1 MMRRCLAF
9 AALFS
14 ILCISDAM
22 AAKPR
27 PTPTPTPTPT
37 PGTGCTIMP
46 CRYQQTHYTSPT
58 RVDVLNAQNQWL
70 ATFTNNSYSVK
81 VKGPTRTFSE
91 PLIPETTGQPQ
102 YTVTTF
108 IWVRIMPTRF
118 NGLVDETWLDQQL
131 SNTSPDLL
139 AMSMQYIAG
148 APPLFNGG
156 GLQIAGDSGYG
167 DAAGADFNDYLPVT
181 WAYGSFGGNDAPESA
196 EFREMDC
203 SGFMR
208 MLWGYRES
216 LRTPDPATNTAGGI
230 TLAAYANNRPGI
242 AFPRV
247 SADQCNPA
255 VGVGVY
261 VVPYVS
267 GQKPTSYGNLTTG
280 DLVCFD
286 ADTNETGID
295 HLGMFLGV
303 DSGGHYRF
311 ISSRNSLKGPTMNDS
326 GVSVTGPPCYSPSTL
341 DGCGWAP
348 DGWRSAVR
356 P

>member
-1 MMRRCLAF
+1 MQRAF
-9 AALFS
+9 ALAVVFVS
-14 ILCISDAM
+14 AGIPAM

-27 PTPTPTPTPT
+27 PTPSPTPTAT
-37 PGTGCTIMP
+37 PNPCAVMP
-46 CRYQQTHYTSPT
+46 CRYQQVRYTSPNRT
-58 RVDVLNAQNQWL
+58 DVLNAQSQWL
-70 ATFTNNSYSVK
+70 GTFTDNSYSVK

-91 PLIPETTGQPQ
+91 PLIPETTGQTQ

-108 IWVRIMPTRF
+108 IWVRLMASKFVGT
-118 NGLVDETWLDQQL
+118 VDENWLDQQL
-131 SNTSPDLL
+131 ASTSPDIL

-148 APPLFNGG
+148 APPIFNGS
-156 GLQIAGDSGYG
+156 LQIAGDSAYG
-167 DAAGADFNDYLPVT
+167 SAAGADFNDYLGVT

-203 SGFMR
+203 SGFIR
-208 MLWGYRES
+208 MLFGYRES
-216 LRTPDPATNTAGGI
+216 LRTPNPATNTAGGI
-230 TLAAYANNRPGI
+230 TLAAYSNNRPGL
-242 AFPRV
+242 AVPRV
-247 SADQCNPA
+247 SADQCNPS
-255 VGVGVY
+255 VGTGVY

-267 GQKPTSYGNLTTG
+267 GQKPSSYGNLTAG
-280 DLVCFD
+280 DYVCFD
-286 ADTNETGID
+286 ADSNETGID
-295 HLGMFLGV
+295 HLGIFLGV

>member
-1 MMRRCLAF
+1 MHLRSLV
-9 AALFS
+9 AALPLLLVGPSSEVF
-14 ILCISDAM
+14 

-27 PTPTPTPTPT
+27 PTPTPTPTPA
-37 PGTGCTIMP
+37 GAACTVMP
-46 CRYQQTHYTSPT
+46 CRYQQTRYSSPART
-58 RVDVLNAQNQWL
+58 DVLNAQSQWL
-70 ATFTNNSYSVK
+70 ATFTDNSYSVK
-81 VKGPTRTFSE
+81 VKGTTRTFSE
-91 PLIPETTGQPQ
+91 PVIPETSGVTQ

-108 IWVRIMPTRF
+108 IWVRLMVNKFT
-118 NGLVDETWLDQQL
+118 GTVDETWLDQQL
-131 SNTSPDLL
+131 ASSSPDIL
-139 AMSMQYIAG
+139 AMSMQYIAN
-148 APPLFNGG
+148 APPIYNGG

-181 WAYGSFGGNDAPESA
+181 WAYGSFGGNDAPESS
-196 EFREMDC
+196 ELREMDC

-208 MLWGYRES
+208 MIFGYRES
-216 LRTPDPATNTAGGI
+216 LRTPNPATNTAGGI

-247 SADQCNPA
+247 SADQCNPSK
-255 VGVGVY
+255 GVGVY

-267 GQKPTSYGNLTTG
+267 NQKPSSYGNLTTG

-286 ADTNETGID
+286 ADSNETGID
-295 HLGMFLGV
+295 HSGMFLGV

-311 ISSRNSLKGPTMNDS
+311 ISSRNSLLGPTMNDS
-326 GVSVTGPPCYSPSTL
+326 GVSQTGPPCYSPSTL